1 MIVHRLDINQTS
13 SLLRTGRA
21 LDHEQVELLAAIV
34 ESLLGPESVVADVG
48 ANFGVF
54 TLALAHALQR
64 CGQRGRHSRTDAS
77 ANTPRFTRSR

>member
-1 MIVHRLDINQTS
+1 MIVHRLDINQTT

-21 LDHEQVELLAAIV
+21 LDHEQVELLAGIV
-34 ESLLGPESVVADVG
+34 ESLLGPESIIADVG

-64 CGQRGRHSRTDAS
+64 CGQRARQT
-77 ANTPRFTRSR
+77 